1 MENLINIL
9 ALVGAISIVSIF
21 FITIGAMVDS
31 YKRAKAKKNNR
42 KNIIDNMEKVIKELE
57 K

>member
-9 ALVGAISIVSIF
+9 ALVGAICVVAAF
-21 FITIGAMVDS
+21 FITIGAIVDS
-31 YKRAKAKKNNR
+31 YKRVKAKRNNR
-42 KNIIDNMEKVIKELE
+42 KNIIDNMEKVIKEWE

>member
-9 ALVGAISIVSIF
+9 ALVGAICVVSIF

-31 YKRAKAKKNNR
+31 YKRAKVKRKNR
-42 KNIIDNMEKVIKELE
+42 KNIIENMEKVIKEWE